1 MEQPSNSSTVPQY
14 SLVQVLG
21 IWAAAAIPMAILGW
35 YVAPMLASEPGK
47 PGLERLAV
55 LTAGLV
61 WQFILVLLL
70 IYREAGNLRW
80 STLKA
85 RLWLN
90 SPRSPKTG
98 QGQRKLWLW
107 AILLILLTAIYQ
119 LGISGLIKDLWTS
132 VFPFFAEPSGFALD
146 SMFETPEGKAQ
157 MAGNWGVLVLFVV
170 NALFNTV
177 IGEELLFRGVL
188 LPRMNG
194 LFGKWDWVANG
205 ILFGLYHLHQPW
217 GMLSSALSGCLFYAF
232 PTRRFGSSWFGVI
245 AHSGQSVFFT
255 FLILGLVLGLA

>member
-1 MEQPSNSSTVPQY
+1 MKQNNISLTIPQY
-14 SLVQVLG
+14 SLVKVLG
-21 IWAAAAIPMAILGW
+21 IWAGAAIPMGILGW
-35 YVAPMLASEPGK
+35 LVAPMVATESDK

-55 LTAGLV
+55 LTVGLV
-61 WQFILVLLL
+61 WQFVLVLVL

-80 STLKA
+80 DTLKE

-90 SPRSPKTG
+90 VPRSPETG
-98 QGQRKLWLW
+98 QGQHKLWLW
-107 AILLILLTAIYQ
+107 VIPLVLLTAIYQ
-119 LGISGLIKDLWTS
+119 LGISGIIKDFWTS
-132 VFPFFAEPSGFALD
+132 AIPFFAEPSGFALD
-146 SMFETPEGKAQ
+146 SLFETPEGRAQ
-157 MAGNWGVLVLFVV
+157 LVGNWGVLLLFVV

-205 ILFGLYHLHQPW
+205 VLFGLYHLHQPW
-217 GMLSSALSGCLFYAF
+217 SILSSAISGCLFFAF
-232 PTRRFGSSWFGVI
+232 PTKHFYSSWLGII
-245 AHSGQSVFFT
+245 AHSGQSVFFS

>member
-1 MEQPSNSSTVPQY
+1 MEQNNTSLTIPQY
-14 SLVQVLG
+14 SLAKVLG
-21 IWAAAAIPMAILGW
+21 VWAMAAVPMGILGW
-35 YVAPMLASEPGK
+35 FVAPMLAAEPGK
-47 PGLERLAV
+47 RGLERLVV
-55 LTAGLV
+55 LTVGLV
-61 WQFILVLLL
+61 WQFVLVLAL

-80 STLKA
+80 ATFQE

-90 SPRSPKTG
+90 APRSSKTG
-98 QGQRKLWLW
+98 QAQRKLWLW
-107 AILLILLTAIYQ
+107 VIPLVLLTAIYQ
-119 LGISGLIKDLWTS
+119 LGISGIIKDFWTF

-146 SMFETPEGKAQ
+146 SLFETPEGKAQ
-157 MAGNWGVLVLFVV
+157 MVGAWGVLLLFVV

-205 ILFGLYHLHQPW
+205 VLFGLYHLHQPW
-217 GMLSSALSGCLFYAF
+217 SILSSAVSGCLFFAF
-232 PTRRFGSSWFGVI
+232 PTRRFGSSWLGVI